1 METDRQEMRT
11 MRNFKRFGTVILTL
25 LLASALAVFAFG
37 ADRDTDFSDVN
48 AGAWYAEAVQYCE
61 ERELMSGVSS
71 SRFAPEGTLT
81 RAQLVTVLY
90 RMEGSPAVTGNDNF
104 SDTDEGKWYSPA
116 VIWAA
121 RQGLVSGYGNGLFGV
136 DDPVTQE
143 QLALI
148 FQRYTDAP
156 VTKEIPG
163 FSGTSA
169 PATRAQA
176 AAVLMACGQAG
187 EQPET
192 PAQAEE
198 SRVLVAYFSNT
209 GNTEGIAEHLQAVL
223 GAELYCITPETAY
236 TAADLDYTNDSS
248 RANRE
253 QADTAVRPAIM
264 GSVEDMEQYDVVF
277 LGYPIWHGQAPRIIS
292 TFLESYNFSG
302 KTIVPFCTSGSSSI
316 GSSAENLHSLAPNA
330 DWLEGRRF
338 SGGASHETVEDW
350 VSEMNLPETAER
362 QQEGGAAMLNISVNG
377 RTLTASLADN
387 SSARAFQEMLAEGP
401 LTITMSDYASMEKV
415 GALGRNLPANDE
427 QIHTQAGDII
437 LYQGNQITV
446 YYGTNSWNL
455 TRLGKIDG
463 IAAQELKD
471 ILGGGDVEMTFSLA

>member
-1 METDRQEMRT
+1 
-11 MRNFKRFGTVILTL
+11 MRNFKQFGAAILTL
-25 LLASALAVFAFG
+25 LLAFALAVLAFG
-37 ADRDTDFSDVN
+37 ADKDAAFSDVD

-61 ERELMSGVSS
+61 EKELMSGVSA

-90 RMEGSPAVTGNDNF
+90 RMEGSPAVTGDDDF
-104 SDTDEGKWYSPA
+104 SDTDSGKWYSSA

-143 QLALI
+143 QMALI
-148 FQRYTDAP
+148 FQRYTDVA
-156 VTKEIPG
+156 VTKGIPD

-176 AAVLMACGQAG
+176 AAALMACGQAG

-192 PAQAEE
+192 LAQAEE
-198 SRVLVAYFSNT
+198 RRVLVAYFSNT
-209 GNTEGIAEHLQAVL
+209 GNTEGIAEHLQTVL

-253 QADTAVRPAIM
+253 QADAAVRPAIS
-264 GSVEDMEQYDVVF
+264 GSVEDMEQYDAVF

-292 TFLESYNFSG
+292 TFLESYDFSG
-302 KTIVPFCTSGSSSI
+302 KTIVPFCTSGSSPI
-316 GSSAENLHSLAPNA
+316 GSSAENLHSLAPDA

-338 SGGASHETVEDW
+338 SGSASRGAVEDW
-350 VSEMNLPETAER
+350 VSELNLPNMTENGR
-362 QQEGGAAMLNISVNG
+362 KGGTAMLSISVNG

-387 SSARAFQEMLAEGP
+387 SSARAFQELLAEGP
-401 LTITMSDYASMEKV
+401 LTIPMSDYANMEKV
-415 GALGRNLPANDE
+415 GALGKNLPANDE

-437 LYQGNQITV
+437 LYQGNRITV
-446 YYGTNSWNL
+446 YYDTNSWNL
-455 TRLGKIDG
+455 TRLGKING

>member
-1 METDRQEMRT
+1 MRT
-11 MRNFKRFGTVILTL
+11 MWDFKRFGTAILTL
-25 LLASALAVFAFG
+25 LLASVLAVLAFG
-37 ADRDTDFSDVN
+37 ADRDTGFSDVD

-61 ERELMSGVSS
+61 ERELMSGVAASS
-71 SRFAPEGTLT
+71 FAPEGTLT

-90 RMEGSPAVTGNDNF
+90 RMEGSPAVTGDDDF

-136 DDPVTQE
+136 NGPVTQE

-148 FQRYTDAP
+148 FQRYSDAP
-156 VTKEIPG
+156 VTKGIPG

-176 AAVLMACGQAG
+176 AAALMACALAG

-198 SRVLVAYFSNT
+198 SRVLAVYFSNT
-209 GNTEGIAEHLQAVL
+209 GNTEGIAEHLQAIL
-223 GAELYCITPETAY
+223 SAELYCITPETAY
-236 TAADLDYTNDSS
+236 TAADLDYTDDSS

-253 QADTAVRPAIM
+253 QANAAARPAIT

-292 TFLESYNFSG
+292 TFLESYDFSG
-302 KTIVPFCTSGSSSI
+302 KTIVPFCTSGSSPI
-316 GSSAENLHSLAPNA
+316 GSSAENLHSLAPDA

-338 SGGASHETVEDW
+338 SGAASYETVEDW
-350 VSEMNLPETAER
+350 ISELDLPKTAETGR
-362 QQEGGAAMLNISVNG
+362 EGGTAMLNISVNG

-387 SSARAFQEMLAEGP
+387 SSAQAFRELLAEGP
-401 LTITMSDYASMEKV
+401 LTVSMSDYANMEKV
-415 GALGRNLPANDE
+415 GALGRSLPANDE

-446 YYGTNSWNL
+446 YYGANSWNL